1 MSYQQGIILMVL
13 GKKVVDGFKL
23 IWYNTNTGEILWEI
37 Y

>member
-1 MSYQQGIILMVL
+1 MSYQQDIILMVL

-23 IWYNTNTGEILWEI
+23 IWYNANTGEILWEI